1 MKPNKIQFM
10 ENYNPQE
17 IEPKWQKYW
26 EENKTNQADDP
37 SQTSKPK
44 FYVLDMFPYPSGYG
58 LHVGHFKGYVATDV
72 SARTKRLM
80 GHNVLYPMGWD
91 AFGLPAENY
100 AIKTGVRPEV
110 TTKENIEKIKNQMKM
125 AGLSYDWSREINTT
139 DPGYYKWTQW
149 IFLKLFEKGL
159 AYEAEMPINWCPSCK
174 TGLANEEVVGG
185 KCERCGAEAGKK
197 NLRQWVLKITA
208 YADRLLEDLE
218 GLDWPEKIIEMQ
230 KNWIG
235 KSVGAEIKF
244 KVKDADQDI
253 AVFTTRPDTLFGCTY
268 MVLAPENPLIEKF
281 KNNISNYGEVEK
293 YVVSAKQK
301 MERDRISEVKDK
313 TGVELKGL
321 VALNPVNGRE
331 ISIWVADYV
340 LMHYGTGAVMAV
352 PSHDSR
358 DFEFAK
364 KYGLQIIEVVRPEEG
379 GTELPYEGGGVL
391 VNSEQ
396 FNGINS
402 EAAKGKIT
410 EWLARK
416 GEAEKKVHYK
426 LRDWLFSRQRYWG
439 EPIPVVHCPDCGV
452 VPLSEKELPLK
463 LPEVEKYQPTG
474 TGESPLAAIEDWV
487 NTKCPKCGGPAKRET
502 NTMPQWAGSSW
513 YYLRYIDP
521 ENKEAFAGKNKE
533 KYWMPVD
540 LYVGGA
546 EHAVLHLLYARFWH
560 KLLFDLGAVSTKEP
574 FSKLRSIGLVL
585 AEDGQK
591 MSKSKGNVI
600 APDSI
605 VKEYGADALR
615 VYELFM
621 GPFEQAI
628 AWSTQGVKGV
638 RRFLDRI
645 YPLVLEAGQKEKS
658 GPETERA
665 LHKLNKRISEDVER
679 MKFNTAVSAFMEFVN
694 FASEDK
700 ERFGR
705 DAAERFL
712 VLFSPFAPHLAEEI
726 WEKLGHKES
735 IFKEKWPV
743 FDSALAQEEKI
754 NLIVQVNGKVRDKI
768 ETDPGMTEEEA
779 KAMALASEKV
789 KKWMDG
795 KEPKQIIFAKGRLI
809 NIVI

>member
-1 MKPNKIQFM
+1 M

-26 EENKTNQADDP
+26 EGKGTNQAGDH
-37 SQTSKPK
+37 SLSSKPK

-72 SARTKRLM
+72 TARAKRLM
-80 GHNVLYPMGWD
+80 GNNVLYPMGWD

-100 AIKTGVRPEV
+100 AIKTGIRPEI
-110 TTKENIEKIKNQMKM
+110 TTKENIANIKKQMKM

-139 DPGYYKWTQW
+139 DPDYYKWTQW

-159 AYEAEMPINWCPSCK
+159 AYEASMPINWCPSCK

-185 KCERCGAEAGKK
+185 KCERCGAETEKK
-197 NLRQWVLKITA
+197 DLRQWVLKITA

-230 KNWIG
+230 RNWIG

-244 KVKDADQDI
+244 KVKDADQEI
-253 AVFTTRPDTLFGCTY
+253 TVFTTRPDTLFGCTY

-281 KNNISNYGEVEK
+281 KDRIVNYGEVEK
-293 YVVSAKQK
+293 YIGSAKQK
-301 MERDRISEVKDK
+301 MERDRISETKDK

-321 VALNPVNGRE
+321 SALNPVNGRE
-331 ISIWVADYV
+331 ISVWVADYV

-364 KYGLQIIEVVRPEEG
+364 KYGLQVIEVVRPEE
-379 GTELPYEGGGVL
+379 EEVNLPYEGEGVL

-402 EAAKGKIT
+402 EAAKEKMI
-410 EWLARK
+410 EWLAKR
-416 GEAEKKVHYK
+416 GAAEEKVHYK

-439 EPIPVVHCPDCGV
+439 EPIPLVHCPNCGV
-452 VPLSEKELPLK
+452 VALPESELPLK

-474 TGESPLAAIEDWV
+474 TGESPLAAINDWV
-487 NTKCPKCGGPAKRET
+487 NVKCPKCGGPAKRET

-521 ENKEAFAGKNKE
+521 ENKTSFAGKEKE

-560 KLLFDLGAVSTKEP
+560 KFLFDLGAVSTKEP

-600 APDSI
+600 SPDSI

-645 YPLVLEAGQKEKS
+645 
-658 GPETERA
+658 
-665 LHKLNKRISEDVER
+665 
-679 MKFNTAVSAFMEFVN
+679 
-694 FASEDK
+694 
-700 ERFGR
+700 
-705 DAAERFL
+705 
-712 VLFSPFAPHLAEEI
+712 
-726 WEKLGHKES
+726 
-735 IFKEKWPV
+735 
-743 FDSALAQEEKI
+743 
-754 NLIVQVNGKVRDKI
+754 
-768 ETDPGMTEEEA
+768 
-779 KAMALASEKV
+779 
-789 KKWMDG
+789 
-795 KEPKQIIFAKGRLI
+795 
-809 NIVI
+809 

>member
-1 MKPNKIQFM
+1 M

-72 SARTKRLM
+72 TARTKRLM
-80 GHNVLYPMGWD
+80 GYNVLYPMGWD

-110 TTKENIEKIKNQMKM
+110 TTRENIEKIKNQMKM

-244 KVKDADQDI
+244 KVKDADQGI
-253 AVFTTRPDTLFGCTY
+253 TVFTTRPDTLFGCTY
-268 MVLAPENPLIEKF
+268 LVLAPENPLVEKF
-281 KNNISNYGEVEK
+281 KSKIANYGEVEK
-293 YVVSAKQK
+293 YVASAKQK
-301 MERDRISEVKDK
+301 MERDRISDVKDK
-313 TGVELKGL
+313 SGVELKGL
-321 VALNPVNGRE
+321 AAINPVNGKE

-379 GTELPYEGGGVL
+379 GTELPYEGEGVL

-402 EAAKGKIT
+402 ETAKGKIT

-452 VPLSEKELPLK
+452 VPLPEKELPLR

-487 NTKCPKCGGPAKRET
+487 DTKCPKCGGPAKRET

-521 ENKEAFAGKNKE
+521 ENKESFAEKNKE

-560 KLLFDLGAVSTKEP
+560 KLLFDLGVVSTKEP

-645 YPLVLEAGQKEKS
+645 YPLVLESGQKEKS
-658 GPETERA
+658 GPEAERA
-665 LHKLNKRISEDVER
+665 VHKLNKRISEDVER

-694 FASEDK
+694 FASENK
-700 ERFGR
+700 EGIGR
-705 DAAERFL
+705 DVAERFL

-743 FDSALAQEEKI
+743 FDPVLAQEEKI
-754 NLIVQVNGKVRDKI
+754 NLIIQINGKVRDKI
-768 ETDPGMTEEEA
+768 ETEPGITEEDA

-789 KKWMDG
+789 KKWMEG

-809 NIVI
+809 SIVV